1 MRAMRHVDLCSGIGG
16 FALGFEWAGLS
27 TPVLFCDIEPWC
39 RSVLRKHWPHVPIH
53 SDVKELAND
62 AERLIPDCDILT
74 AGYPCQ
80 PFSSAGK
87 RQGEQDDRHIWPYI
101 RQIVAQKRPTWTV
114 FENVYGHV
122 SLGLDTVLTDLETE
136 GYTTRTFIV
145 PACGVGAPHRR
156 DRLWIVGYTED
167 NGCDRGSEGVG
178 REGTESQQDES
189 QLEIWSQLSGPG
201 SDVANTSSAR
211 SQARSA
217 YRVGDDDDTCR
228 DSQEPASAGSK
239 RGGADVADT
248 ESVRVQGLRSS
259 GEQESHA
266 YARQEVSV
274 RSSKRFSETDW
285 DVEPNVGRVANG
297 VPKRVDR
304 LKGLG
309 NAIVPQI
316 AQQIGT
322 AIRMT
327 HV

>member
-1 MRAMRHVDLCSGIGG
+1 MRHVDLCSGIGG

-27 TPVLFCDIEPWC
+27 RPVLFCDIEPWC
-39 RSVLRKHWPHVPIH
+39 RQVLQKHWPDVPIH
-53 SDVKELAND
+53 SDVKELASD
-62 AERLIPDCDILT
+62 PERLIPDCDILT

-101 RQIVAQKRPTWTV
+101 RQIVAHKRPTWTV

-122 SLGLDTVLTDLETE
+122 SLGLDTVLADLEAE

-189 QLEIWSQLSGPG
+189 QLAIWSQLSGP
-201 SDVANTSSAR
+201 S
-211 SQARSA
+211 
-217 YRVGDDDDTCR
+217 
-228 DSQEPASAGSK
+228 
-239 RGGADVADT
+239 ADVADT
-248 ESVRVQGLRSS
+248 ESVGVQGLRTS
-259 GEQESHA
+259 GEQEPHTHA
-266 YARQEVSV
+266 GQEVSV
-274 RSSKRFSETDW
+274 RSSEDVADTVSQRTQGGATRRQDAENAWQSSRGTPEWDW
-285 DVEPNVGRVANG
+285 DAEPNVGRVANG
-297 VPKRVDR
+297 IPKRVDR

-322 AIRMT
+322 AIRT
-327 HV
+327 TYHG